1 MIEICLGFGTWD
13 LDFARQV
20 RWRSKEIDLVAHEIE
35 SSALRARC
43 GLLLTALAPV
53 IPQILGSAFNIWYN
67 ATVIEPM
74 LMPALRQR
82 FFATV
87 VVYNAVVYPTGV
99 YLWLKRI
106 FSFRDLFHRLQTE
119 AGDQRPPLHEL
130 IQARRRLIHLPWFA
144 AAICGVAWFL
154 CIPVFV
160 GALFQAQ
167 HPLDPRLLWHL
178 PISFCV
184 SGFIAVTHSFFLVEL
199 ASHWGLFPVFFRD
212 ARADRTPNIF
222 TLSLRGR
229 GIMWAVSASICPIA
243 SLLLLIFAPRSP
255 AINAGWF
262 AVFVGGIGIA
272 FGIFT
277 ALMMSWLVAKPID
290 QLRAAAD
297 AVSHGDLDMDL
308 GPAGAGR
315 ADEFGR
321 LLSEFDHMVRELRD
335 KEKLR
340 QTFGLHVGKR
350 AAERILARDPGLSGV
365 EEEITVMFVDM
376 RSWTARASVSA
387 PADVV
392 EVMND
397 FFRVTVRV
405 VEEEHRGMVNK
416 YLGDGFMAIFGAG
429 DSGSNHADDAVAA
442 GREILAAVKKL
453 NEDLAAKGRAPI
465 QIGIGIH
472 CGPAIVGSIGSPQ
485 RLEFTA
491 IGNTVNIASRV
502 EGLTKATGKPLL
514 VTAAV
519 RDRSGDSFSFEELPP
534 QEVRGI
540 DGRLSIFAVQYETQ
554 L

>member
-1 MIEICLGFGTWD
+1 VTTAVERGAF
-13 LDFARQV
+13 RP
-20 RWRSKEIDLVAHEIE
+20 RH
-35 SSALRARC
+35 

-67 ATVIEPM
+67 VTVIEPM
-74 LMPALRQR
+74 LTPALRQR
-82 FFATV
+82 FFSTV
-87 VVYNAVVYPTGV
+87 VVYNALIYPVGV

-106 FSFRDLFHRLQTE
+106 FSFRDLFHRLQ
-119 AGDQRPPLHEL
+119 GDVGGQTPSLNEL
-130 IQARRRLIHLPWFA
+130 TQARRRLIHLPWFA

-160 GALFQAQ
+160 GALLQVQ
-167 HPLDPRLLWHL
+167 NPLDSRLLWHL

-199 ASHWGLFPVFFRD
+199 ASQWGLFPVFFRD
-212 ARADRTPNIF
+212 ERAYRTPNIF

-229 GIMWAVSASICPIA
+229 GIAWAISASICPIA
-243 SLLLLIFAPRSP
+243 SLLLLLLAPRSQ
-255 AINAGWF
+255 ATNAAWL
-262 AVFVGGIGIA
+262 AVFVGVIGIA

-277 ALMMSWLVAKPID
+277 ALMMSRLVAKPID
-290 QLRAAAD
+290 QLRTAAD
-297 AVSHGDLDMDL
+297 AVSRGNLAVDLR
-308 GPAGAGR
+308 GAGARR

-321 LLSEFDHMVRELRD
+321 LLCEFDQMVHELRD

-340 QTFGLHVGKR
+340 QTFGLHVGRR

-376 RSWTARASVSA
+376 RSWTARASAS
-387 PADVV
+387 PPGEIV
-392 EVMND
+392 EIMND
-397 FFRVTVRV
+397 FFRVSVRA

-429 DSGSNHADDAVAA
+429 DSGSNHARDAVSA
-442 GREILAAVKKL
+442 GRKILSAVNEL
-453 NEDLAAKGRAPI
+453 NDELAAKGRAPI

-472 CGPAIVGSIGSPQ
+472 SGPAIVGSVGSPQ

-491 IGNTVNIASRV
+491 IGNTVNVASRIQ
-502 EGLTKATGKPLL
+502 GLTKTVGRPLL
-514 VTAAV
+514 VTDAV
-519 RDRSGDSFSFEELPP
+519 RDRSADSFTFEELPP

-540 DGRLSIFAVQYETQ
+540 ERRVMIFAVPV
-554 L
+554 

>member
-1 MIEICLGFGTWD
+1 MFT
-13 LDFARQV
+13 
-20 RWRSKEIDLVAHEIE
+20 
-35 SSALRARC
+35 
-43 GLLLTALAPV
+43 
-53 IPQILGSAFNIWYN
+53 
-67 ATVIEPM
+67 
-74 LMPALRQR
+74 PALRQR

-87 VVYNAVVYPTGV
+87 IVYNAVVYPIGV
-99 YLWLKRI
+99 YFWLKRI
-106 FSFRDLFHRLQTE
+106 FSFRDLFHRLQ
-119 AGDQRPPLHEL
+119 GDVGGQTPSLNEL
-130 IQARRRLIHLPWFA
+130 TQARRRLIHLPWFA
-144 AAICGVAWFL
+144 AAICSVAWFL

-229 GIMWAVSASICPIA
+229 GIVWAVSASICPIA

-321 LLSEFDHMVRELRD
+321 LLSEFDHMVRELRN

-405 VEEEHRGMVNK
+405 VEEKHRGMVNK

-429 DSGSNHADDAVAA
+429 DSGSNHAHDAVAA
-442 GREILAAVKKL
+442 GRKILSAVKKL
-453 NEDLAAKGRAPI
+453 NYELEAKGRAPI

-472 CGPAIVGSIGSPQ
+472 SGPAIVGSVGSPQ

-491 IGNTVNIASRV
+491 IGNTVNVASRIQ
-502 EGLTKATGKPLL
+502 GLTKTVGRPLL
-514 VTAAV
+514 VTDAV
-519 RDRSGDSFSFEELPP
+519 RDRSADSFTFEELPP

-540 DGRLSIFAVQYETQ
+540 ERRVMIFAVPV
-554 L
+554 

>member
-1 MIEICLGFGTWD
+1 MKIKGERFVATGVESHS
-13 LDFARQV
+13 ARG
-20 RWRSKEIDLVAHEIE
+20 RH
-35 SSALRARC
+35 

-74 LMPALRQR
+74 LTPALRQR

-87 VVYNAVVYPTGV
+87 VAYNAVVYPIGV

-106 FSFRDLFHRLQTE
+106 FSFRDLFHQLQTDSV
-119 AGDQRPPLHEL
+119 GSTSSLQEL
-130 IQARRRLIHLPWFA
+130 TRARRRLIHLPWFA
-144 AAICGVAWFL
+144 AAICGLAWFL
-154 CIPVFV
+154 CIPVFT
-160 GALFQAQ
+160 GALLQIQ
-167 HPLDPRLLWHL
+167 NPLDPRLLWHL
-178 PISFCV
+178 PISFCL

-199 ASHWGLFPVFFRD
+199 ASQWGLFPVFFRD
-212 ARADRTPNIF
+212 ERADRTPNIF

-229 GIMWAVSASICPIA
+229 GIVWAISASICPIA
-243 SLLLLIFAPRSP
+243 SLLLLVLAPRSP
-255 AINAGWF
+255 ATNAAWL
-262 AVFVGGIGIA
+262 AVFVGVVGIA

-277 ALMMSWLVAKPID
+277 ALMMSRLVANPID

-297 AVSHGDLDMDL
+297 AVSRGNLTVDL
-308 GPAGAGR
+308 GRAGAQR

-321 LLSEFDHMVRELRD
+321 LLSEFDQMVRELRD

-340 QTFGLHVGKR
+340 QTFGLHVGRR

-376 RSWTARASVSA
+376 RSWTARASSSP
-387 PADVV
+387 PAEIV
-392 EVMND
+392 EIMND
-397 FFRVTVRV
+397 FFRVSVRA

-429 DSGSNHADDAVAA
+429 DSGSNHARDAVSA
-442 GREILAAVKKL
+442 GCEILRAVEGL
-453 NEDLAAKGRAPI
+453 NDELGAKNRAPI

-472 CGPAIVGSIGSPQ
+472 SGPAIVGSVGSPQ

-491 IGNTVNIASRV
+491 IGNTVNVASRIQ
-502 EGLTKATGKPLL
+502 GLTKTLGKPLL

-519 RDRSGDSFSFEELPP
+519 RDRAGDAFAFEEMPP

-540 DGRLSIFAVQYETQ
+540 EGRMMIFAITLPGAENSKFQQ
-554 L
+554 SNPK

>member
-1 MIEICLGFGTWD
+1 MARFCKFKIHLIRGCSGICRF
-13 LDFARQV
+13 
-20 RWRSKEIDLVAHEIE
+20 H
-35 SSALRARC
+35 
-43 GLLLTALAPV
+43 
-53 IPQILGSAFNIWYN
+53 SAF
-67 ATVIEPM
+67 
-74 LMPALRQR
+74 PASSQSHIH
-82 FFATV
+82 FF
-87 VVYNAVVYPTGV
+87 
-99 YLWLKRI
+99 
-106 FSFRDLFHRLQTE
+106 
-119 AGDQRPPLHEL
+119 
-130 IQARRRLIHLPWFA
+130 
-144 AAICGVAWFL
+144 C
-154 CIPVFV
+154 
-160 GALFQAQ
+160 
-167 HPLDPRLLWHL
+167 
-178 PISFCV
+178 
-184 SGFIAVTHSFFLVEL
+184 
-199 ASHWGLFPVFFRD
+199 LFPVFFRGE
-212 ARADRTPNIF
+212 RADLTPGVF

-229 GIMWAVSASICPIA
+229 GILW
-243 SLLLLIFAPRSP
+243 
-255 AINAGWF
+255 
-262 AVFVGGIGIA
+262 AVFVGVIGIA

-290 QLRAAAD
+290 QLRAASD
-297 AVSHGDLDMDL
+297 AVSRGDLDVEL
-308 GPAGAGR
+308 GPAAAGR

-321 LLSEFDHMVRELRD
+321 LLGEFDHMVRELRD

-340 QTFGLHVGKR
+340 QTFGLHVGRR
-350 AAERILARDPGLSGV
+350 AAEQILARDPGLSGV

-376 RSWTARASVSA
+376 RSWTARTSVSV
-387 PADVV
+387 PSDVV

-502 EGLTKATGKPLL
+502 EGLTKARGKPLL

-540 DGRLSIFAVQYETQ
+540 DGRLSIFAVRCET
-554 L
+554 

>member
-1 MIEICLGFGTWD
+1 MDAAEKMIRKCERYG
-13 LDFARQV
+13 V
-20 RWRSKEIDLVAHEIE
+20 
-35 SSALRARC
+35 
-43 GLLLTALAPV
+43 LLTALAPV

-67 ATVIEPM
+67 ATVIEP
-74 LMPALRQR
+74 LLITPALKQR
-82 FFATV
+82 FFDTV
-87 VVYNAVVYPTGV
+87 VAYNGIVYPIGV
-99 YLWLKRI
+99 FLWLQRI
-106 FSFRDLFHRLQTE
+106 FSFRRVFHCLC
-119 AGDQRPPLHEL
+119 AGSAVDSASLAT
-130 IQARRRLIHLPWFA
+130 ARHRLIHLPWFA
-144 AAICGVAWFL
+144 AAICAVAWFL
-154 CIPVFV
+154 CIPVFI
-160 GALFQAQ
+160 GALLQVQ
-167 HPLDPRLLWHL
+167 NPLDPRLLWHL

-199 ASHWGLFPVFFRD
+199 ASHWGLFPVFFHGE
-212 ARADRTPNIF
+212 RADLTPNVF

-229 GIMWAVSASICPIA
+229 GILWAVSASVCPIA
-243 SLLLLIFAPRSP
+243 SLLLLMIAPRSS
-255 AINAGWF
+255 AFNAEWF
-262 AVFVGGIGIA
+262 AVFVGVIGIA
-272 FGIFT
+272 FGVFT

-297 AVSHGDLDMDL
+297 AVSRGKFDVNL
-308 GPAGAGR
+308 AVTR

-321 LLSEFDHMVRELRD
+321 LLGEFDRMVRELRE

-350 AAERILARDPGLSGV
+350 AAEQILARDPGLSGV

-376 RSWTARASVSA
+376 RSWTARTSVSI
-387 PADVV
+387 PSEVV

-429 DSGSNHADDAVAA
+429 DSASNHATDAVAA
-442 GREILAAVKKL
+442 GQEILAAVKKL
-453 NEDLAAKGRAPI
+453 NDDLAAKGRAPI

-472 CGPAIVGSIGSPQ
+472 SGSAIVGSVGSPQ

-491 IGNTVNIASRV
+491 IGNTVNIASRMQ
-502 EGLTKATGKPLL
+502 GLTKTVGRPLL

-519 RDRSGDSFSFEELPP
+519 RDRSRDSFSFEELPP

-540 DGRLSIFAVQYETQ
+540 DGRLSIFAVRCET
-554 L
+554 

>member
-1 MIEICLGFGTWD
+1 LGFGDWD
-13 LDFARQV
+13 LELFQ
-20 RWRSKEIDLVAHEIE
+20 LHEMKINRIE
-35 SSALRARC
+35 FGSSQRDHY

-53 IPQILGSAFNIWYN
+53 VPQILGSAFNIWYN

-74 LMPALRQR
+74 LTPALRQR
-82 FFATV
+82 FFTTV
-87 VVYNAVVYPTGV
+87 AVYNAVVYPIGV
-99 YLWLKRI
+99 FLWLKRI
-106 FSFRDLFHRLQTE
+106 FSFRDLFHQLSEVGTPRCPE
-119 AGDQRPPLHEL
+119 SFRGSAQRIDPTSESLT
-130 IQARRRLIHLPWFA
+130 QARRRLIHLPWFA

-160 GALFQAQ
+160 GALLQVQ
-167 HPLDPRLLWHL
+167 NPLDPRLLWHL

-199 ASHWGLFPVFFRD
+199 ASQWGLFPVFFQD
-212 ARADRTPNIF
+212 ERADRTPNIF

-229 GIMWAVSASICPIA
+229 GIVWAISASICPIA
-243 SLLLLIFAPRSP
+243 SLLLLLLAPRSL
-255 AINAGWF
+255 ATSAAWL

-277 ALMMSWLVAKPID
+277 ALMMSRLVAKPID
-290 QLRAAAD
+290 QLRIAAD
-297 AVSHGDLDMDL
+297 AVSRGNLAVDLRR
-308 GPAGAGR
+308 AGARR

-321 LLSEFDHMVRELRD
+321 LLCEFDQMVRELRD

-340 QTFGLHVGKR
+340 QTFGLHVGRR

-376 RSWTARASVSA
+376 RSWTARASAS
-387 PADVV
+387 PPGEIV
-392 EVMND
+392 EIMND
-397 FFRVTVRV
+397 FFRVSVRA

-429 DSGSNHADDAVAA
+429 DSGSNHACDAVSA
-442 GREILAAVKKL
+442 GCEILGAVKGL
-453 NEDLAAKGRAPI
+453 NDELAAKNRAPI

-472 CGPAIVGSIGSPQ
+472 SGPAIVGSVGSPQ

-491 IGNTVNIASRV
+491 IGNTVNIASRIQ
-502 EGLTKATGKPLL
+502 GLTKAVGRPLL
-514 VTAAV
+514 VTQAV
-519 RDRSGDSFSFEELPP
+519 RDRSADSFVFEELPP

-540 DGRLSIFAVQYETQ
+540 EGRVMIFAVRV
-554 L
+554 